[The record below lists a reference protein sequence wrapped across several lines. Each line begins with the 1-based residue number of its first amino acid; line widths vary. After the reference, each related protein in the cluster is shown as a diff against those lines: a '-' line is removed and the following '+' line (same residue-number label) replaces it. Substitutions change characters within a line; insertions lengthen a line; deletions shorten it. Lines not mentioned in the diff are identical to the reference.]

1 MKKEFT
7 GDSDRIVHIYD
18 RMFKKILTLS
28 ARAVIGLIN
37 GLFGT
42 EYPPDSTIT
51 YNWTE
56 HHDEHL
62 ATSFKEDAGRYDC
75 YSQFFSFVPY
85 GSADV

>member
-1 MKKEFT
+1 MCLDVKIILKERKSAEKKLCVGLLCMKKEFT

-56 HHDEHL
+56 HHD
-62 ATSFKEDAGRYDC
+62 
-75 YSQFFSFVPY
+75 
-85 GSADV
+85 